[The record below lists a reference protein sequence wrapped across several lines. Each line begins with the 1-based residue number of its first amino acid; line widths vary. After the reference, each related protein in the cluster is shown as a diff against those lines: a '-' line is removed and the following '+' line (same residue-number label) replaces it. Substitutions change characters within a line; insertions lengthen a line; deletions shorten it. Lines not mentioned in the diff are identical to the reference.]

1 MVEHITENDGVGSPI
16 LPSGIF
22 MENLKQFDINK
33 LFSLDYIFEK
43 TPDATGTYKYLVFLF
58 GFLILL
64 SIAAWIGYGRLKKKL
79 PLWGKMQAKVFNLF
93 FYLGITGLI
102 LIFFR
107 WQSITYLGS
116 RFFMILLALVF
127 AIWGLYILYFRLKV
141 LPKEI
146 ANLETRKK
154 FEMYLPRRQAGLPTK
169 KG

>member
-1 MVEHITENDGVGSPI
+1 MDT
-16 LPSGIF
+16 
-22 MENLKQFDINK
+22 LKNIDIKKLFDIG
-33 LFSLDYIFEK
+33 YIFEK
-43 TPDATGTYKYLVFLF
+43 TPDASGAYKYLVFLF
-58 GFLILL
+58 GFSILL
-64 SIAAWIGYGRLKKKL
+64 SVVAWIGYGRIKKNL
-79 PLWGKMQAKVFNLF
+79 PLWGKMQTKVFNLF
-93 FYLGITGLI
+93 FYIGITGLL

-107 WQSITYLGS
+107 WQAIPYLGS

-127 AIWGLYILYFRLKV
+127 VIWGLYILYFRLRV